1 MLICVQQE
9 LKGEFKRINE
19 LGLVV
24 PLLHDLSDQN
34 LQIWEAEA
42 RGPLLRPGKK
52 SRDLDFAQTYSDF
65 WAVEGEQ
72 IYFQR

>member
-1 MLICVQQE
+1 M
-9 LKGEFKRINE
+9 KGEFKRINA

-24 PLLHDLSDQN
+24 PLLHDISDQN
-34 LQIWEAEA
+34 LQIWETEA

-52 SRDLDFAQTYSDF
+52 PRDLGFAQAYSDS
-65 WAVEGEQ
+65 WAVEGEE

>member
-1 MLICVQQE
+1 
-9 LKGEFKRINE
+9 
-19 LGLVV
+19 
-24 PLLHDLSDQN
+24 LHDLSDQN

-42 RGPLLRPGKK
+42 RGALLRPGKK
-52 SRDLDFAQTYSDF
+52 SRDLGLAQAYSDS

>member
-9 LKGEFKRINE
+9 LKGEFKRINA

-24 PLLHDLSDQN
+24 PLLHDIGDQN
-34 LQIWEAEA
+34 LQIWETEA

-52 SRDLDFAQTYSDF
+52 PRNLDFAQAYSDS